1 MWEKL
6 STFQKV
12 LFVVLISL
20 AVPFMPELIF
30 LADAGGIELVFTF
43 LALYF
48 KPILTKVQMVFDK
61 LKVEVAIA
69 RAAFKS
75 SALYQPKVFALQG
88 AFSVVAVIVTGSFI
102 YAGVFFMPA
111 LILNGIL
118 V

>member
-20 AVPFMPELIF
+20 VVPFMPELVF
-30 LADAGGIELVFTF
+30 LADAGGVELVFTF
-43 LALYF
+43 LVFYF
-48 KPILTKVQMVFDK
+48 KPIITKVQMVFEQ
-61 LKVEVAIA
+61 LKTEVAIA

-88 AFSVVAVIVTGSFI
+88 AFSVFALVITGSFI
-102 YAGVFFMPA
+102 YAAVFFMPA
-111 LILNGIL
+111 LIFNGVL